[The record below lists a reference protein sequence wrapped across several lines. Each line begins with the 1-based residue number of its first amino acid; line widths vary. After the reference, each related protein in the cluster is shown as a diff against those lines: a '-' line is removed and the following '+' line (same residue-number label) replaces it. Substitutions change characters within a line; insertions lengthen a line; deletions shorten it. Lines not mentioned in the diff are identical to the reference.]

1 MHNSISIIK
10 SAAITLSFA
19 SIPFALMACSW
30 T

>member
-1 MHNSISIIK
+1 MHNAISIIK
-10 SAAITLSFA
+10 SAALTLSFA